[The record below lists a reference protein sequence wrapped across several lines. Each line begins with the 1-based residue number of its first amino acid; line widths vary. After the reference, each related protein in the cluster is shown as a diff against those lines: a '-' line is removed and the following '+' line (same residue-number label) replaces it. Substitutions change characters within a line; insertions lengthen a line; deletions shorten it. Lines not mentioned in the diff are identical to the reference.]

1 MVVRYYYLVMSQIDM
16 LENQVLEE
24 ILRERAAYY
33 YSKDKS
39 IDFWLSISPSFLEDN
54 YLNEKIK
61 ETNFYT
67 QQKKNIYSGFK
78 KEFYSCIIST
88 DKEFISWLQL
98 RLGYFENINESIEK
112 IYVSDGIFG
121 FIDVDTNKANEISP
135 LKSKIN
141 QLNPEIVTKKYKK
154 ILELYYMNN

>member
-78 KEFYSCIIST
+78 KEFYSIS
-88 DKEFISWLQL
+88 L
-98 RLGYFENINESIEK
+98 
-112 IYVSDGIFG
+112 VC
-121 FIDVDTNKANEISP
+121 
-135 LKSKIN
+135 
-141 QLNPEIVTKKYKK
+141 
-154 ILELYYMNN
+154 

>member
-33 YSKDKS
+33 YSKNRT
-39 IDFWLSISPSFLEDN
+39 IDFWVSISPSFLDD
-54 YLNEKIK
+54 YILNKKIK

-67 QQKKNIYSGFK
+67 QQNKNIYSGFK

-88 DKEFISWLQL
+88 DKEFITWLQL

-121 FIDVDTNKANEISP
+121 FIDVNNNIKDNISP

-141 QLNPEIVTKKYKK
+141 QLNPEIIIKKYKK
-154 ILELYYMNN
+154 ILELYYVND